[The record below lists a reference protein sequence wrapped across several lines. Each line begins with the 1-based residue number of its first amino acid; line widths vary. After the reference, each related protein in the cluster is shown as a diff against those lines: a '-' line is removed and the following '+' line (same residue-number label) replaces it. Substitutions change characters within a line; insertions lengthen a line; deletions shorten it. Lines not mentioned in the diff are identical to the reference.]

1 MTKRVRFA
9 SGPGSTGMIDVKNL
23 YEKNQDFKRYVDAIA
38 KERSKPVDEILQHEL
53 IRTKAEDYK
62 DEMEQR

>member
-9 SGPGSTGMIDVKNL
+9 SGPGSTDMIDVKNL
-23 YEKNQDFKRYVDAIA
+23 YEKNQDFKKYVDAIA
-38 KERSKPVDEILQHEL
+38 KERSKPVDEILQYEL